1 MSDIL
6 MNYFVVPSV
15 VSMVGFMALVVIHPV
30 LAKKVA
36 KEISWQSVRMFSQ
49 ANIFMEKL
57 ADKYAE
63 RYVSSSSE
71 SEDSLDETK
80 LSYFDTKQNMMIQV
94 GTDHNDISKEWWENN
109 KNDIGFF
116 MLTDDND
123 LMKIS
128 HNYDSLVDSEDWTTV
143 EKPFVQVELVQKDS
157 TLDIHDKL
165 NDFYVSDNV
174 ILDKSF
180 LKWYVGH
187 FFDTK
192 LEEDYILKIFDK
204 DVNLFEMNSEQMVKL
219 SKDGYKVMDFQE
231 CQNCNVEDEEKDEE
245 KQKSGEN
252 SDTNDDEDD
261 SENEKLESSSTDND
275 KKED

>member
-49 ANIFMEKL
+49 ANIFMERL

-63 RYVSSSSE
+63 RYESSSSE
-71 SEDSLDETK
+71 SEDSPDETK
-80 LSYFDTKQNMMIQV
+80 LSYFDTKQNIMIEV

-109 KNDIGFF
+109 KDDIGFF

-128 HNYDSLVDSEDWTTV
+128 HNYHSLVDSDDWTTI
-143 EKPFVQVELVQKDS
+143 EKPFVQVELVQKES

-165 NDFYVSDNV
+165 NYFYVSDNV

-187 FFDTK
+187 FFDTE

-231 CQNCNVEDEEKDEE
+231 CQKCNVEDEEKDEE
-245 KQKSGEN
+245 KTEEN
-252 SDTNDDEDD
+252 TDKNDDDD
-261 SENEKLESSSTDND
+261 SEDEEQDSSSTDND
-275 KKED
+275 EKED

>member
-1 MSDIL
+1 MSDVL

-15 VSMVGFMALVVIHPV
+15 VSMVGFMALVVIQPV
-30 LAKKVA
+30 LAKKIA
-36 KEISWQSVRMFSQ
+36 KEISWQSVRMFSK
-49 ANIFMEKL
+49 ANIFIEKV

-71 SEDSLDETK
+71 SEDSPDKTK
-80 LSYFDTKQNMMIQV
+80 LSYFDTKQNIMIEV
-94 GTDHNDISKEWWENN
+94 GTDHNDISKEWWQNN
-109 KNDIGFF
+109 KDDIGFF
-116 MLTDDND
+116 MLSDDKD
-123 LMKIS
+123 LIKIS
-128 HNYDSLVDSEDWTTV
+128 HNYDSLVDSDDWTTI

-187 FFDTK
+187 FFDTE

-231 CQNCNVEDEEKDEE
+231 CQKCNVEDEENIEE
-245 KQKSGEN
+245 NTDK
-252 SDTNDDEDD
+252 NDDDD
-261 SENEKLESSSTDND
+261 SEDEKQECSSTDND
-275 KKED
+275 EKED

>member
-1 MSDIL
+1 MSNIL

-36 KEISWQSVRMFSQ
+36 KEISWQSVRMFSR

-57 ADKYAE
+57 VDKYAE

-71 SEDSLDETK
+71 SEDSADETR
-80 LSYFDTKQNMMIQV
+80 LSYFDTKQNIMIEV
-94 GTDHNDISKEWWENN
+94 GNDHNDISKEWWENN
-109 KNDIGFF
+109 KDDIGFF

-128 HNYDSLVDSEDWTTV
+128 HNYDSLVFSDDWTTV
-143 EKPFVQVELVQKDS
+143 EKPFVQVELVQNDN
-157 TLDIHDKL
+157 TLDIHEKL

-187 FFDTK
+187 FFDTE

-204 DVNLFEMNSEQMVKL
+204 DVNLFEMNSGQMVKL

-231 CQNCNVEDEEKDEE
+231 CQKCNVEDEEKNEE
-245 KQKSGEN
+245 KQEEDSSQNN
-252 SDTNDDEDD
+252 SDTNDSTDEED
-261 SENEKLESSSTDND
+261 ESSPIDND
-275 KKED
+275 EKED